1 MPATGPLYPHYFN
14 ARVPTKTRSRN
25 RRTAEI
31 PERAPPHVRLFFS
44 LLGMQGLKYD
54 EIEIGSGVLR
64 STQKSWKRKSF
75 PSLTSLQSVFS
86 FLGWDYV
93 PVPSLEAMPGE
104 ISAELVK
111 LARQIEADI
120 PAVWRAAVAVGV
132 EQALLNMSIAEK
144 RAVLEARAANDNAL
158 CRRARKVSTSTD

>member
-1 MPATGPLYPHYFN
+1 MPAPGPLYPHYYQ
-14 ARVPTKTRSRN
+14 ARVSTPTRRRN

-31 PERAPPHVRLFFS
+31 PERASPHVRLFFS

-54 EIEIGSGVLR
+54 EVEIGSGVLR

-86 FLGWDYV
+86 FMGWDYV
-93 PVPSLEAMPGE
+93 PVPSLEAMPGD

-111 LARQIEADI
+111 LARQVEVDV

-144 RAVLEARAANDNAL
+144 RAVLEARAANDNTP
-158 CRRARKVSTSTD
+158 RKRST